1 MKYELILFDVDSTLI
16 KEEVIDLLAEKSGH
30 GPEVSQITARAM
42 RGEIDFLQALEM
54 RLALLEGLP
63 ESVFEEVL
71 SQISLSDG
79 FSELFEYL
87 HRNHFLIGAVS
98 GGFHN
103 VLDKLF
109 ADLNLDFLRAN
120 TLEVKDSKI
129 TTRAM
134 RGEIDFLQALEM
146 RIALLEGLPESI
158 FDEVLSQITFS
169 EGFSELFEYLRRNHF
184 LIGAVS
190 GGFHNV
196 LDKLFADLN
205 LDFLRANTLE
215 VKNSKISGKLL
226 SQPIDRVAK
235 GQALKEFAASHE
247 IKLEQTVA
255 VGDGANDLEMIELAG
270 IGVSYMG
277 KEILKSRADLH
288 LDRPGLD
295 ALIQYLK

>member
-1 MKYELILFDVDSTLI
+1 MKYELILLDVDSTLI

-30 GPEVSQITARAM
+30 GPEVSQIT
-42 RGEIDFLQALEM
+42 
-54 RLALLEGLP
+54 
-63 ESVFEEVL
+63 
-71 SQISLSDG
+71 
-79 FSELFEYL
+79 
-87 HRNHFLIGAVS
+87 
-98 GGFHN
+98 
-103 VLDKLF
+103 
-109 ADLNLDFLRAN
+109 
-120 TLEVKDSKI
+120 
-129 TTRAM
+129 TRAM

-146 RIALLEGLPESI
+146 RIALLEGLPESV
-158 FDEVLSQITFS
+158 FDEVLSQISFS
-169 EGFSELFEYLRRNHF
+169 EGFSQLFEYLRQNHF

-270 IGVSYMG
+270 LGVSYMG